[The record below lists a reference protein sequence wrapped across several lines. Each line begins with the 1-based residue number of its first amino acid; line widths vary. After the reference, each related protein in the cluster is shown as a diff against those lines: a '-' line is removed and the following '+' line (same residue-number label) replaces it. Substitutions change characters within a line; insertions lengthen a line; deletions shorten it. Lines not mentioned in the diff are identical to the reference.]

1 MIESGYDICVVTLR
15 HKAIVSPRSV
25 LGMLWLQLHFEDD
38 EWEKLSQGSF
48 LLERHNAVM
57 MVEDAQEAELIIL
70 FE

>member
-1 MIESGYDICVVTLR
+1 
-15 HKAIVSPRSV
+15 
-25 LGMLWLQLHFEDD
+25 MLWCQLHFEDE

>member
-1 MIESGYDICVVTLR
+1 MTTDYDICVVTLR

-25 LGMLWLQLHFEDD
+25 VGMLWLQLHFEDE

-48 LLERHNAVM
+48 LLERANAAM
-57 MVEDAQEAELIIL
+57 MVKDAQEAELMVL

>member
-1 MIESGYDICVVTLR
+1 MTTDYDICVVTLR

-25 LGMLWLQLHFEDD
+25 VGMLWLQLHFEDK

-48 LLERHNAVM
+48 LLERVNAAV
-57 MVEDAQEAELIIL
+57 MVEDAQEAELIVL